1 MRRLTELIGVDHRSL
16 ERWRRWWREIFTA
29 TPFWQN
35 ARTAFM
41 PPVDEKRI
49 PAAIDL
55 SVSGCCVGSQL
66 ASDKL
71 CERNAMPLIGT
82 QQFVCPCID

>member
-1 MRRLTELIGVDHRSL
+1 MRRLKELVGVDRRSL

-35 ARTAFM
+35 VRAAFM

-49 PAAIDL
+49 PAAL
-55 SVSGCCVGSQL
+55 LERFS
-66 ASDKL
+66 ASSA
-71 CERNAMPLIGT
+71 ETRLIALLRFLGPIT
-82 QQFVCPCID
+82 GGQVQAL